1 MSDRILVLGN
11 TGFLGKHVERL
22 ASKEGL
28 ETRGLSLSTGLDLR
42 NPGTLENRLKDWN
55 PSVIIN
61 CAAHVGGLAYSRK
74 KQATVLADN
83 VRMTLSLFDF
93 ISKNPTI
100 RLVNPIANCAY
111 PGELSSFREGDFW
124 SGSIHESVLGYGGA
138 RRFSVLASQAY
149 REEFA
154 VEVVDVVLP
163 NLYGPG
169 DHLDA
174 VRAHALGGLVF
185 RILVAVEESLEEV
198 VVWGSGNPIR
208 EWLYVEEAARALV
221 LASGV
226 ENPPDFVNVGTG
238 DSISIA
244 NLAAMIAEVA
254 GYTGDFVFDTSFPD
268 GAAEKR
274 MEAERALE
282 GLGWSPSVSLREGL
296 IKTVQDA
303 RNRLAAS
310 REAVEL

>member
-42 NPGTLENRLKDWN
+42 NPGTLENHLKDWN

-138 RRFSVLASQAY
+138 RRLSVLASQAY

-310 REAVEL
+310 REVVEL